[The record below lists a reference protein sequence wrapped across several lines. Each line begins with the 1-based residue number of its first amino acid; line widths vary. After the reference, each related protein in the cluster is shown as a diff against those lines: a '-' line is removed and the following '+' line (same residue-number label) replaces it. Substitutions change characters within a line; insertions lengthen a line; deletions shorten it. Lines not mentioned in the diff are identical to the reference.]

1 MSDKKVKCTINGKEI
16 AVEEGATVIQAFKKM
31 DQPIAH
37 YCWHPG
43 LSVAGVCRLCMVEIE
58 GIPKLQIAC
67 NTEVKEGMKISS
79 LSDKVKSAVK
89 WGLEFHLINH
99 PLDCPICDQAGECEL
114 QEQYMSF
121 GKYSP
126 NMAERKVKKRK
137 VIDLGSKIVLDS
149 ERCIL
154 CSRCVRFTDEVS
166 KTKELGIFNRGD
178 KSEIGVFKDKPL
190 ENDYAINTVDICPV
204 GALTSKKFRFKQR
217 VWYLKTADTVCTGC
231 STGCNLH
238 ADYNEEGVFRVRPRY
253 NQEINGYWMCD
264 KGREVF
270 SLPGRKGRLLKATPP
285 AGEAV
290 SDGEESVREK
300 SASEG
305 SASEAPAG
313 EKNPAAVATAPTG
326 AQTLK
331 SAPASSPAPAPFLGG
346 GVKQFIFNIEEQKD
360 TVQFLKKIKTRF
372 VERNTV
378 PPAPAGMPAPAVPP
392 APAPRGAEQM
402 WNNIEPQTGKT
413 PAQNCALILTAQYTV
428 EEYEDMVE
436 FFLQHLGTKDAIYYW
451 KNNPQTFNDF
461 DGLLLRGD
469 KNPNTRGLLQV
480 LDQKKALNP
489 WEDLKSR
496 LEQKKLHTLWIAG
509 PENQKLYPDLA
520 EKLKY
525 FEQHVEN
532 IIWWTA
538 HPLPIPSKKTWQI
551 PTKTSFE
558 KEGTFVNYKGVRQK
572 IKPVGIF
579 VSAGLSLSEAIA
591 VLKGKEL
598 SPPELSFLNPMKTN
612 YFTDRK
618 KVL

>member
-313 EKNPAAVATAPTG
+313 EKNPATLE
-326 AQTLK
+326 QTLK
-331 SAPASSPAPAPFLGG
+331 SAPVPTPAPAPAPFLGG
-346 GVKQFIFNIEEQKD
+346 GVKQSIFNIEEQKD

-372 VERNTV
+372 
-378 PPAPAGMPAPAVPP
+378 M
-392 APAPRGAEQM
+392 
-402 WNNIEPQTGKT
+402 
-413 PAQNCALILTAQYTV
+413 AQNCALILTAQYTV